1 MERRARMDDLTGL
14 LNRREVFDRLES
26 LINTGVTG
34 GGPHLAVCFID
45 VDDFKSYND
54 SFGHHIGDDILRNL
68 ATDVRAV
75 LRAGDLAARV
85 GGDEVLVVLSGS
97 PPRSRR
103 SSWPRRFA
111 RGKRRAALTAR
122 ICRFGS
128 ASGWRWPSRGERRRR
143 GGASRSRHVSG
154 ESLRRQP
161 GRGCL
166 GGAQERYC
174 LTFQVMLPLLS
185 VTVTSTV
192 PFCCSPAAVV
202 PLTEQSNVVWGL
214 AT

>member
-1 MERRARMDDLTGL
+1 MDDLTGL

-85 GGDEVLVVLSGS
+85 GGDEVLVVLSGVTAAKQAVKLAEAL
-97 PPRSRR
+97 RTRVATTRR
-103 SSWPRRFA
+103 VDGTDLQVRVSIGVALAEPGESVDA
-111 RGKRRAALTAR
+111 VVERADHAMYRAK
-122 ICRFGS
+122 
-128 ASGWRWPSRGERRRR
+128 
-143 GGASRSRHVSG
+143 VSG
-154 ESLRRQP
+154 GNRVV
-161 GRGCL
+161 
-166 GGAQERYC
+166 AA
-174 LTFQVMLPLLS
+174 S
-185 VTVTSTV
+185 VVRKS
-192 PFCCSPAAVV
+192 
-202 PLTEQSNVVWGL
+202 
-214 AT
+214 ATA